1 MHTLGTLALLGLMAA
16 GPTTL
21 VDFKLLDAAPATPA
35 PLAEPA
41 SPDEQ
46 PPPPAR
52 PWHHAQ
58 WLARPRPHIPLA
70 EGFGNQVPLSFAVRQ
85 IVPRGVSIR
94 LEPGVDADA
103 PVTWAGGGPWNQV
116 LATAVA
122 PLGYRVRVGWEG
134 VTISD

>member
-1 MHTLGTLALLGLMAA
+1 MHILGTFAILGLMAA
-16 GPTTL
+16 GPATP
-21 VDFKLLDAAPATPA
+21 VDFKLLDATPA
-35 PLAEPA
+35 PQAPPTEPA

-46 PPPPAR
+46 APPPAR
-52 PWHHAQ
+52 PWHHAARF
-58 WLARPRPHIPLA
+58 ARPRPHIPLA
-70 EGFGNQVPLSFAVRQ
+70 EGFGNGVPLSFAARQ

-94 LEPGVDADA
+94 LGPGVDADA
-103 PVTWAGGGPWNQV
+103 PVTWTGGSPWNQV